1 MRTAMISGATGFV
14 GGALLAELLQRGW
27 DVRALVRRGAD
38 DRNLRGHAR
47 PFDWIWGDL
56 RDKPS
61 LARAVE
67 GCDVVFHVAARYSLW
82 NPSPREI
89 YIDNVEG
96 TRNLLEAAQEAGV
109 PKIVYTSTVGV
120 LKPRTDA
127 SSVDETS
134 IASERE
140 ISGHYKRSKWLA
152 EKIASEMA
160 ARGLPVVIVNPSTPV
175 GPRDVK
181 PTPTGRLIVDF
192 LRRRMFAYTDTGLN
206 LVAVED
212 VARGH
217 ILAAE
222 RGTPGE
228 RYILGGENY
237 SLRDLFALLAE
248 LTGLPQPRWR
258 VPRSLLKPLAAV
270 STSVS
275 RVTRQMPLVP
285 WEAACMAQRHMY
297 FDSSKAQKQLGFST
311 SDVRSALERAVA
323 WFRDN
328 RYSTPAK
335 RCAVCVESIPPS

>member
-1 MRTAMISGATGFV
+1 MTGT
-14 GGALLAELLQRGW
+14 
-27 DVRALVRRGAD
+27 
-38 DRNLRGHAR
+38 LRGHAR

-160 ARGLPVVIVNPSTPV
+160 ARGLP
-175 GPRDVK
+175 
-181 PTPTGRLIVDF
+181 GRHRQSLDARRPERCQADADRPLIVDF

-217 ILAAE
+217 ILAAGARHP
-222 RGTPGE
+222 RGAVHPRGRE
-228 RYILGGENY
+228 LLLARPF
-237 SLRDLFALLAE
+237 SRFLAE
-248 LTGLPQPRWR
+248 LTGLPLPRWR

-285 WEAACMAQRHMY
+285 GRRH
-297 FDSSKAQKQLGFST
+297 AW
-311 SDVRSALERAVA
+311 RSATCISIRAKRESSSA
-323 WFRDN
+323 SRPATCGRRSRGRSPGSATID
-328 RYSTPAK
+328 TPAPAK